1 MEGFQGPEKP
11 NLEQS
16 FEESVS
22 MTYQGMINYSRTFG
36 KHTVTGLG
44 VIEARERNV
53 WNMSAKRLNY
63 NINIDE
69 INAGSSDP
77 ADISN
82 GGTSW
87 KERQVGY
94 AFRLGYNYD
103 NRYMAEVS
111 GRYDGHYY
119 FAPGNVLVSSLLSH
133 WDGTCGKNLL

>member
-1 MEGFQGPEKP
+1 
-11 NLEQS
+11 
-16 FEESVS
+16 
-22 MTYQGMINYSRTFG
+22 
-36 KHTVTGLG
+36 
-44 VIEARERNV
+44 
-53 WNMSAKRLNY
+53 MSAKRLNY

-119 FAPGNVLVSSLLSH
+119 FAPGKRFGFFPAFSLGWNLREESFMKDIEWMDYAFLMVSPETWLVVLI
-133 WDGTCGKNLL
+133 NI